1 MCVYIKVLVLCLNII
16 DMVKGA
22 FYMKCLKS
30 KLNFLSLCIFS
41 CYSSVIIADD
51 AGNKVKNTAEQT
63 EEEIIVTGERFDRRE
78 VETGSSL
85 NIITDKELARR
96 PDLHSLTQVLKETP
110 NVIDTGL
117 GNELPTIRG
126 IEGSTS
132 PGSMAFFTGA
142 RPRFNISIDG
152 RTSNYNELAYGTK
165 SLWDMKQVE
174 VYRGPQS
181 YAQGRNAIAGSV
193 VMQTNDPTN
202 EYEGAAKLD
211 YGSQDRR
218 QYAAML
224 SGPLINEELLF
235 RLSMDRQE
243 RQSYEH
249 LAKYSPA
256 GDSRKFEA
264 TTTRAKLLWLPSAFP
279 DFYSRY
285 TFSHIDS
292 RAPQGE
298 FKPSNESETYR
309 AVFQVRSATNIW
321 DVGYQIND
329 FLKFENKAIYSN
341 YIQDR
346 YALAS
351 GGPARVEGHETQ
363 IEPVLKFDTEKYRG
377 LLGLFYY
384 DSPQD
389 ETVLLISQN
398 AYRDETKTK
407 AVYGEVT
414 FDPVEHIEVNMSARY
429 EEEDHTR
436 KGGSLFVV
444 DYENKEKVF
453 LPKLDVA
460 WLFNDDHRVGAKIAR
475 GYNPGGA
482 GISFVYPFATYEYD
496 TEYVWSYELYHRWI
510 SPDKRLKLSTNVFY
524 NDYKDL
530 QIPYYEASGNA
541 VIDNA
546 DKAITYGAEFNLN
559 WQATDDLNLFAG
571 VGLLKTKIKEYT
583 GNPSYENNK
592 LSRSPGY
599 TLNAGGSY
607 QLPAGFEIGAN
618 VDYTDSYYSS
628 VSNSRDSKTSG
639 YSQANAY
646 IAYNF
651 KHGRVTLY
659 TENAF
664 DSHEKIKVITG
675 GYTTYQQPRLV
686 GLSTE
691 LRF

>member
-1 MCVYIKVLVLCLNII
+1 
-16 DMVKGA
+16 
-22 FYMKCLKS
+22 MKSLKS
-30 KLNFLSLCIFS
+30 KLSLFGLCMIS
-41 CYSSVIIADD
+41 GYSAVSMANENSNKTETQQPDDVII
-51 AGNKVKNTAEQT
+51 V
-63 EEEIIVTGERFDRRE
+63 VGERVDRSE
-78 VETGSSL
+78 VETSSSV
-85 NIITDKELARR
+85 NIITNKELERR
-96 PDLHSLTQVLKETP
+96 PDLYSLTQVLKETP
-110 NVIDTGL
+110 NIIDTGL

-126 IEGSTS
+126 IEGSNS

-152 RTSNYNELAYGTK
+152 STSNYNELAYGIK

-193 VMQTNDPTN
+193 VMQSNDPVN
-202 EYEGAAKLD
+202 EYESAVKFD
-211 YGSQDRR
+211 YGNQNRR

-224 SGPLINEELLF
+224 SGPVLKDELLF

-249 LAKYSPA
+249 LANYSPA
-256 GDSRKFEA
+256 GNSRKFEA
-264 TTTRAKLLWLPSAFP
+264 TTVRGKLYWLPSTLP

-292 RAPQGE
+292 QAPQGE
-298 FKPSNESETYR
+298 FKPRNESETYR
-309 AVFQVRSATNIW
+309 AVFQVRSASNIW
-321 DVGYQIND
+321 DIGYQIND
-329 FLKFENKAIYSN
+329 VLEFENKVIYSN

-346 YALAS
+346 YALRS
-351 GGPARVEGHETQ
+351 GGPARVEGHEVQ
-363 IEPVLKFDTEKYRG
+363 VEPILRFNTGDYRG
-377 LLGLFYY
+377 LFGLFYY
-384 DSPQD
+384 TSPQD
-389 ETVLLISQN
+389 ETVFLIN
-398 AYRDETKTK
+398 KNNYHDKTETK
-407 AVYGEVT
+407 AIYGEVT
-414 FDPVEHIEVNMSARY
+414 FNPLEYIEVNMSARY
-429 EEEDHTR
+429 EQEDHKR
-436 KGGSLFVV
+436 NGGNLFVV
-444 DYENKEKVF
+444 NYKSKEKEF

-460 WLFNDDHRVGAKIAR
+460 YLFSDAHRIGVKVAR

-482 GISFVYPFATYEYD
+482 GISFIPPFATYEYD

-510 SPDKRLKLSTNVFY
+510 SPNNRLKLRTNLFY
-524 NDYKDL
+524 NDYKNL
-530 QIPYYEASGNA
+530 QLPYYNIFGSP

-546 DKAITYGAEFNLN
+546 DKAVTYGVEFNLN

-599 TLNAGGSY
+599 TFNIGGHY
-607 QLPAGFEIGAN
+607 TLPAGFEIGAN
-618 VDYTDSYYSS
+618 VNYTDSYYSS
-628 VSNSRDSKTSG
+628 VSNSKDSKTDG

-646 IAYNF
+646 ITYNF
-651 KHGRVTLY
+651 KHGSVTLY

-664 DSHEKIKVITG
+664 NSNEKTKIIDG
-675 GYTTYQQPRLV
+675 GYTTYQQPRMV

>member
-1 MCVYIKVLVLCLNII
+1 
-16 DMVKGA
+16 
-22 FYMKCLKS
+22 MKYLKS
-30 KLNFLSLCIFS
+30 KLHFLSLCMVS
-41 CYSSVIIADD
+41 CYSSIIIADD
-51 AGNKVKNTAEQT
+51 TVNKVKNSAEQT

-85 NIITDKELARR
+85 NIITDKELAHR
-96 PDLHSLTQVLKETP
+96 PDLYSLTQVFKDTP
-110 NVIDTGL
+110 NIIDTGL

-126 IEGSTS
+126 IDGSNS
-132 PGSMAFFTGA
+132 AGSMAFITGA
-142 RPRFNISIDG
+142 RPRLNVSIDG
-152 RTSNYNELAYGTK
+152 HTSNYNDLAFGTK

-181 YAQGRNAIAGSV
+181 YAQGRNAIAGAV
-193 VMQTNDPTN
+193 VTQSNDPIN
-202 EYEGAAKLD
+202 KYEGAVKLD
-211 YGSQDRR
+211 YGRQDRR
-218 QYAAML
+218 QYAAIL
-224 SGPLINEELLF
+224 SGPLINEELLL

-243 RQSYEH
+243 RRSFEH

-256 GDSRKFEA
+256 GDARKFEA
-264 TTTRAKLLWLPSAFP
+264 TTTRAKLLWLPSALP

-298 FKPSNESETYR
+298 FKPRNEFETYR
-309 AVFQVRSATNIW
+309 SVFQVRSATNIW

-329 FLKFENKAIYSN
+329 FLKLENKAIYSN

-351 GGPARVEGHETQ
+351 GGPARVEGHEFQ
-363 IEPVLKFDTEKYRG
+363 VEPVLTFDTEKYRG
-377 LLGLFYY
+377 LLGIFYY
-384 DSPQD
+384 KSPQN
-389 ETVLLISQN
+389 ETVLLINQN

-407 AVYGEVT
+407 AAYGEIT
-414 FDPVEHIEVNMSARY
+414 LDPLQHIEINLSARY

-436 KGGSLFVV
+436 NGGNLFVV
-444 DYENKEKVF
+444 HYENKEKVF
-453 LPKLDVA
+453 LPKFDIA
-460 WLFNDDHRVGAKIAR
+460 WLFNDDHRIGAKVAR

-482 GISFVYPFATYEYD
+482 GISFVYPFTTYEYD

-510 SPDKRLKLSTNVFY
+510 SPDKRLKLNTNFFY

-530 QIPYYEASGNA
+530 QIPYYNVSGTA
-541 VIDNA
+541 VMDNA

-559 WQATDDLNLFAG
+559 WQATDDLNVFAG
-571 VGLLKTKIKEYT
+571 VGLLRTKIQEYT
-583 GNPSYENNK
+583 ANSSYENHK
-592 LSRSPGY
+592 LSRSPDF
-599 TLNAGGSY
+599 TLNAGGHY

-618 VDYTDSYYSS
+618 INYIDSYYSS
-628 VSNSRDSKTSG
+628 VSNSSDSKISG

-664 DSHEKIKVITG
+664 DSHNKIKIIDG
-675 GYTTYQQPRLV
+675 GYTTYQQPRLI
-686 GLSTE
+686 GLSAE
-691 LRF
+691 VRF

>member
-1 MCVYIKVLVLCLNII
+1 M
-16 DMVKGA
+16 
-22 FYMKCLKS
+22 
-30 KLNFLSLCIFS
+30 
-41 CYSSVIIADD
+41 ADD
-51 AGNKVKNTAEQT
+51 TGNKVKNTTEKS

-78 VETGSSL
+78 VETGSSV

-96 PDLHSLTQVLKETP
+96 PDLYSLTQVFKETP
-110 NVIDTGL
+110 NIIDTGL

-132 PGSMAFFTGA
+132 PGSMVFLTGA

-181 YAQGRNAIAGSV
+181 YAQGRNAIAGAV
-193 VMQTNDPTN
+193 VIQSNDPTN
-202 EYEGAAKLD
+202 EYEGAVKLD
-211 YGSQDRR
+211 YGNQDRR

-351 GGPARVEGHETQ
+351 GGPARVEGHEIQ
-363 IEPVLKFDTEKYRG
+363 VEPILKFDIEKYRG

-384 DSPQD
+384 TSPQD
-389 ETVLLISQN
+389 ETVLLINQN
-398 AYRDETKTK
+398 SYRDETKTK
-407 AVYGEVT
+407 AVYGEIT

-429 EEEDHTR
+429 EEEDHSR
-436 KGGSLFVV
+436 NGGNLFVV
-444 DYENKEKVF
+444 NYENKEKIF

-460 WLFNDDHRVGAKIAR
+460 WLFNDDHRIGAKVAR

-510 SPDKRLKLSTNVFY
+510 SPDKRLKLNTNFFY

-530 QIPYYEASGNA
+530 QIPYYDAFGSA

-559 WQATDDLNLFAG
+559 WQATDDLNVFAG
-571 VGLLKTKIKEYT
+571 VGLLKTKIQEYT

-599 TLNAGGSY
+599 TLNVGGSY
-607 QLPAGFEIGAN
+607 QFPAGFEIGAN
-618 VDYTDSYYSS
+618 VNYTDSYYSS

-664 DSHEKIKVITG
+664 DSHEKTKIITG
-675 GYTTYQQPRLV
+675 GYTTYQQPRVV